1 MYAME
6 KISMYMVGK
15 NFQGRNIYNIFIA
28 ILEIQYFYCLEGSTN
43 VPTFSNWGTHQ
54 IGWII
59 CGG

>member
-1 MYAME
+1 
-6 KISMYMVGK
+6 MVGK
-15 NFQGRNIYNIFIA
+15 NFEGRNIYNIFIA

-54 IGWII
+54 IGGII